1 MCYMLSAICYIE
13 ETMKT
18 LTLQLLVSSGRSAA
32 VCLTI
37 CDFLVETRCLKV
49 KRIRGAIEN
58 VIRFQYDPIQKVANF
73 SEKTFS
79 KETFQLLNSTKK
91 YKHFTEQ

>member
-1 MCYMLSAICYIE
+1 MLSVICYIE

-18 LTLQLLVSSGRSAA
+18 LTLQLLVSSRRSAA
-32 VCLTI
+32 VYLSI

-49 KRIRGAIEN
+49 KRILGAIEN
-58 VIRFQYDPIQKVANF
+58 AIRFQSDPTEKVANL
-73 SEKTFS
+73 SKKTFS

-91 YKHFTEQ
+91 YKHSTEQ